1 MGQTVRL
8 ASSGIFFIAVT
19 IAFTVAG
26 QLLVKHG
33 MLQVGRGPSN
43 FEVLPRYLVSA
54 LTHPSV
60 FLGLSC
66 AVVAALSWTIAV
78 SRSDLSFAY
87 PFMGL
92 AIVLVLA
99 LSAMLFGEHIIL
111 GQWVGTAVVV
121 VGLVIAGSAR

>member
-1 MGQTVRL
+1 MIQSLRL
-8 ASSGIFFIAVT
+8 ASSGLLFIAVT
-19 IAFTVAG
+19 IAFTVTG

-33 MLQVGRGPSN
+33 MLQVGRGPSDLA
-43 FEVLPRYLVSA
+43 VLPRYLLSA

-78 SRSDLSFAY
+78 SRSDLSVAY

-92 AIVLVLA
+92 AIVLVLG
-99 LSAMLFGEHIIL
+99 LSGLLFGESIIL

-121 VGLVIAGSAR
+121 IGLVIAGSAR